1 MGNSSRGM
9 GDDVVSFDDVIDR
22 VIPAVAGRD
31 DLVDVRTM
39 TVYKPDGVVTDHVS
53 VLVRDTTKRCAI
65 WQAERARGQREW
77 AVSRASHHRD
87 ARPSSYTEP
96 GDPRPDFDAWLRDCD
111 AYNAQCWGE
120 RS

>member
-1 MGNSSRGM
+1 MSNSSRGM

-53 VLVRDTTKRCAI
+53 VLVRDTTKRCAL
-65 WQAERARGQREW
+65 G
-77 AVSRASHHRD
+77 
-87 ARPSSYTEP
+87 RPSPSNA
-96 GDPRPDFDAWLRDCD
+96 PRVRTSLGRRLPKHVPPTAAPLSL
-111 AYNAQCWGE
+111 QH
-120 RS
+120 S

>member
-1 MGNSSRGM
+1 MSNSSRGV
-9 GDDVVSFDDVIDR
+9 GDEGVSAGDVAAHVL
-22 VIPAVAGRD
+22 AQAMGRD

-77 AVSRASHHRD
+77 AVSRANHHRD

-111 AYNAQCWGE
+111 AHNAQCGGE